1 MSTEQNTAL
10 VRHRSEGSHHRN
22 MDALDYLLATTSVS
36 LCRTGKAIIAWTILA
51 FQRAGRRMNRSWV
64 SRAKMSV
71 ARPVPVPGEALSENP
86 VPAAAVGTAATATQQ
101 RRAFVLS
108 VVQPGLAGL
117 MDGSISSLA
126 PLFATAFATRDSH
139 TAFLVGLATAIG
151 AGISMAFSEGL
162 SDDGKLSGRGSPWLR
177 GAVCGLMT
185 FVGAVGHT
193 LPFLI
198 PAFVTAAL
206 IVGGVVITE
215 LLLIAWIRHR
225 YMDTPWLSA
234 TFQVVVG
241 GVMVFAAGILIG
253 SF

>member
-1 MSTEQNTAL
+1 MSTQHTTTL
-10 VRHRSEGSHHRN
+10 LHPRGEGRHHRLR
-22 MDALDYLLATTSVS
+22 DVRDHLLTTTSVS
-36 LCRTGKAIIAWTILA
+36 LCRTGNAIIAWTILA
-51 FQRAGRRMNRSWV
+51 FQRLGRRMRTSGV
-64 SRAKMSV
+64 SRNTMIA
-71 ARPVPVPGEALSENP
+71 ARPGPAPGAAETENR
-86 VPAAAVGTAATATQQ
+86 VPAAAVGTAATQQ
-101 RRAFVLS
+101 RRAFVLG

-126 PLFATAFATRDSH
+126 PLFAAAFATRNSH
-139 TAFLVGLATAIG
+139 TALLVGLATAIG

-162 SDDGKLSGRGSPWLR
+162 SDDGTVSGRGSPWLR
-177 GAVCGLMT
+177 GSLCGLMT

-206 IVGGVVITE
+206 IVGGVVIGE

-225 YMDTPWLSA
+225 YMDTPLLSA

-241 GVMVFAAGILIG
+241 GVIVFGAGMLIG
-253 SF
+253 SS

>member
-1 MSTEQNTAL
+1 
-10 VRHRSEGSHHRN
+10 
-22 MDALDYLLATTSVS
+22 MDVIDQLLATTTRI
-36 LCRTGKAIIAWTILA
+36 LFRTGKELIAWAILA
-51 FQRAGRRMNRSWV
+51 FQHVGRRVKLS
-64 SRAKMSV
+64 AL
-71 ARPVPVPGEALSENP
+71 PVPAPGEALLENR
-86 VPAAAVGTAATATQQ
+86 ALATSVNPSVTHQ
-101 RRAFVLS
+101 RRAFVLG

-126 PLFATAFATRDSH
+126 PLFAVAFATRNSH
-139 TAFLVGLATAIG
+139 TALLVGLATAIG

-177 GAVCGLMT
+177 GSVCGLMT

-206 IVGGVVITE
+206 IVGGVVIGE

-225 YMDTPWLSA
+225 YMDTPLLAA

-241 GVMVFAAGILIG
+241 GVIVFGAGMLIG
-253 SF
+253 SS

>member
-86 VPAAAVGTAATATQQ
+86 VPAAAVGTAATQQ

-126 PLFATAFATRDSH
+126 PLFAAAFATRNSH
-139 TAFLVGLATAIG
+139 TALLVGLATAIG

-198 PAFVTAAL
+198 PAFLTAAL
-206 IVGGVVITE
+206 VVGGVVIAE

-225 YMDTPWLSA
+225 YMDTPLLAA

-241 GVMVFAAGILIG
+241 GVMVFGAGILIG
-253 SF
+253 NS